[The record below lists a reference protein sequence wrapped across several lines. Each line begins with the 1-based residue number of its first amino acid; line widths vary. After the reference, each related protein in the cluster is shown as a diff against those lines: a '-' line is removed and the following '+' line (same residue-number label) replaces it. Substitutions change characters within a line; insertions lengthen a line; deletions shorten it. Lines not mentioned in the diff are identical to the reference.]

1 MKKISILI
9 LLFIFC
15 SQTFAQD
22 TLKLSLQD
30 AQKAFVDN
38 NLQLVIQQFNIE
50 QSKAQI
56 IQAKLIANPNV
67 NFEQGL
73 ITRNVQVNDQV
84 WGAYAQHAV
93 QIQQLFLLAG
103 KRNKNIHL
111 AQINEQISEY
121 QFFDLVRTLN
131 YSLNSTF
138 FDLAFQFRTVKV
150 YKQEINSIERLV
162 DAYRELYKNGN
173 TALKDVV
180 RLESFLFSL
189 ETDLSQIEL
198 SIAQSQSDL
207 RVVLG
212 ISTNSYILP
221 LMDDKLIDSLN
232 IKNYTLTDLITT
244 AEENRY
250 DIKMQ
255 KADIKFAHTN
265 LALQKSYRVPDLT
278 LGYSYDRGGSYTYN
292 YSALTLQTTLPMFNR
307 NQGNIKIADYQI
319 KASEKAL
326 DQAHLILNN
335 DVIIAFTQASKTEAL
350 YQSVDKEFVH
360 SFNSLIQGVIE
371 GYEKKTISLVEFMDF
386 FDSYKQNVVQYNTLR
401 NNRVQSYL
409 RLNYSVAKNI
419 FTF

>member
-1 MKKISILI
+1 
-9 LLFIFC
+9 
-15 SQTFAQD
+15 
-22 TLKLSLQD
+22 
-30 AQKAFVDN
+30 
-38 NLQLVIQQFNIE
+38 
-50 QSKAQI
+50 
-56 IQAKLIANPNV
+56 
-67 NFEQGL
+67 
-73 ITRNVQVNDQV
+73 
-84 WGAYAQHAV
+84 
-93 QIQQLFLLAG
+93 
-103 KRNKNIHL
+103 
-111 AQINEQISEY
+111 
-121 QFFDLVRTLN
+121 
-131 YSLNSTF
+131 
-138 FDLAFQFRTVKV
+138 
-150 YKQEINSIERLV
+150 
-162 DAYRELYKNGN
+162 
-173 TALKDVV
+173 
-180 RLESFLFSL
+180 
-189 ETDLSQIEL
+189 
-198 SIAQSQSDL
+198 
-207 RVVLG
+207 
-212 ISTNSYILP
+212 
-221 LMDDKLIDSLN
+221 MDDKLIDSLN

-326 DQAHLILNN
+326 DQVHLVLNN
-335 DVIIAFTQASKTEAL
+335 DVIIAFTQASKMEAL

-360 SFNSLIQGVIE
+360 AFNTLIQGVIE